1 MDQSNI
7 FGNKMNDQWKP
18 GFVKQ
23 KTFELPMWQTNFKI
37 YLPNNIYTGQVSVL
51 DFKKISYKKTF
62 VIKNMFEKRKRKF
75 TKITIC
81 HF

>member
-23 KTFELPMWQTNFKI
+23 KT
-37 YLPNNIYTGQVSVL
+37 LPNNIYTGQVSVL
-51 DFKKISYKKTF
+51 DFKKNFI
-62 VIKNMFEKRKRKF
+62 
-75 TKITIC
+75 
-81 HF
+81 

>member
-23 KTFELPMWQTNFKI
+23 KT
-37 YLPNNIYTGQVSVL
+37 LPNNIYTGQVSVL